1 MLDFTHNPWM
11 VAASFVVA
19 FFAGFSGLSLM
30 QGASGLAPSQRKLL
44 VAVAAIV
51 LGSGIWSM
59 HFVAMLGL
67 RLPIP
72 FYYDGLITLI
82 SALVAILMVGLAL
95 LMLHFASR
103 SPAMITAAGCVVGAG
118 IVLMH
123 YIGML
128 GMKLCGPVF
137 SPLGVGLALGAALGL
152 SSLAVWVAYGART
165 RGNILLGT
173 VCFAGAVVT
182 VHFIAMAGTSFY
194 AVDDVTA
201 AGPPLGNSAL
211 AMIVAL
217 SSFVISGAS
226 LLSGVSFFGASGA
239 AAAQT
244 PRPAAKAAP
253 VPDATPLAKA
263 APVPDR
269 PSPVPYEKDGRTL
282 FAEAAT
288 IAAVRAEGH
297 YTVLYRGT
305 EKLFC
310 PWSISVASARL
321 GTGRF
326 IRVHRSYL
334 INPAHVSAFQRT
346 KDTGTCFFAGVES
359 LTKVPVSRS
368 RLADVRRA
376 LGI

>member
-1 MLDFTHNPWM
+1 M
-11 VAASFVVA
+11 
-19 FFAGFSGLSLM
+19 
-30 QGASGLAPSQRKLL
+30 
-44 VAVAAIV
+44 
-51 LGSGIWSM
+51 
-59 HFVAMLGL
+59 
-67 RLPIP
+67 
-72 FYYDGLITLI
+72 
-82 SALVAILMVGLAL
+82 
-95 LMLHFASR
+95 
-103 SPAMITAAGCVVGAG
+103 
-118 IVLMH
+118 MH

-128 GMKLCGPVF
+128 GMNLCGPVF
-137 SPLGVGLALGAALGL
+137 SPLGVGLALVAALGL
-152 SSLAVWVAYGART
+152 SNLAVWVAYGART

-194 AVDDVTA
+194 ADDDVTA

-239 AAAQT
+239 GAAKT

-253 VPDATPLAKA
+253 PTDAAAVPDATPA
-263 APVPDR
+263 ATAAAVPDR

-321 GTGRF
+321 GAGRF

-359 LTKVPVSRS
+359 LAKVPVSRS

-376 LGI
+376 LGL